1 MAIEGLKKHAGQLS
15 NTGVRVAVVFRKL
28 PNDENSC
35 LIVETER
42 LPDSYHDY
50 VIQCLN
56 SKEALE
62 TNEFYEVL
70 NRRTFPD
77 GLNCLTALH
86 QRGHLRKEP
95 VSNITMYPLPG
106 QAVPLALI
114 NATIDKKVD
123 QYKANEAARAA
134 TPPVEDTRTPAEKQ
148 AAAEALA
155 AKMMGEVIPES
166 VVTSSDTSAMVAKAK
181 SLLSQA
187 ESMEETAW
195 AKREEAYALAPELK
209 PGRGRPPTPEEE
221 VEAKLE
227 ERKAKRRERDQ
238 RKAAEAKVE
247 KKEAA
252 LDAKVA
258 AKIKRDAVRAEQ
270 A

>member
-1 MAIEGLKKHAGQLS
+1 MAIEGLKKHAGQLV

-28 PNDENSC
+28 PNDDTHC

-56 SKEALE
+56 SKEAKE

-95 VSNITMYPLPG
+95 VANVTMLPLPG

-123 QYKANEAARAA
+123 EYIAKQKE
-134 TPPVEDTRTPAEKQ
+134 TSPAQ
-148 AAAEALA
+148 DITD
-155 AKMMGEVIPES
+155 VIS
-166 VVTSSDTSAMVAKAK
+166 KVTQDPIGVAKA
-181 SLLSQA
+181 LIAQA
-187 ESMEETAW
+187 ELLEADAN
-195 AKREEAYALAPELK
+195 AKREEAYALDPESR
-209 PGRGRPPTPEEE
+209 PARGRPADPDE
-221 VEAKLE
+221 VKAEKLE
-227 ERKAKRRERDQ
+227 ERKEKRRERD
-238 RKAAEAKVE
+238 RLRAAEAKAD
-247 KKEAA
+247 KADA
-252 LDAKVA
+252 LLDAKVA
-258 AKIKRDAVRAEQ
+258 AKLKRDAERLSAKVA
-270 A
+270 

>member
-28 PNDENSC
+28 PNDENNC

-56 SKEALE
+56 SREALE

-77 GLNCLTALH
+77 GLNCLSALH

-95 VSNITMYPLPG
+95 VSNITMLPLPG

-123 QYKANEAARAA
+123 EYMA
-134 TPPVEDTRTPAEKQ
+134 KQ
-148 AAAEALA
+148 KVAAEPSIA
-155 AKMMGEVIPES
+155 EIVQS
-166 VVTSSDTSAMVAKAK
+166 VKNETATVDSSGTARGLIM
-181 SLLSQA
+181 QA
-187 ESMEETAW
+187 ELLEADAT
-195 AKREEAYALAPELK
+195 AKREQAYLLDPELR
-209 PGRGRPPTPEEE
+209 PSRGRPADPDE
-221 VEAKLE
+221 VKAEKLE
-227 ERKAKRRERDQ
+227 ERKEKRRERD
-238 RKAAEAKVE
+238 RLRAAEAKADRAD
-247 KKEAA
+247 AA

-258 AKIKRDAVRAEQ
+258 AKLKRDAERLA
-270 A
+270 AKKA

>member
-28 PNDENSC
+28 PNDENNC
-35 LIVETER
+35 LVVETER

-50 VIQCLN
+50 IIQCLN
-56 SKEALE
+56 SREASE

-86 QRGHLRKEP
+86 QRGFLRKEP

-106 QAVPLALI
+106 QAVQLALI

-123 QYKANEAARAA
+123 EYMAKQKMAETAKPN
-134 TPPVEDTRTPAEKQ
+134 PAD
-148 AAAEALA
+148 L
-155 AKMMGEVIPES
+155 
-166 VVTSSDTSAMVAKAK
+166 VAKIMQDPVAIAK
-181 SLLSQA
+181 GLIAQA
-187 ESMEETAW
+187 ELLETDAA
-195 AKREEAYALAPELK
+195 AKREEAYALDPDSR
-209 PGRGRPPTPEEE
+209 PGRGRPTLSDDIKAE
-221 VEAKLE
+221 KLE
-227 ERKAKRRERDQ
+227 ERKDKRRERD
-238 RKAAEAKVE
+238 RLRAAEAKVD
-247 KKEAA
+247 KADAA

-258 AKIKRDAVRAEQ
+258 AKLKRDAARVVQ

>member
-1 MAIEGLKKHAGQLS
+1 MIEGLKKHTGQLS

-28 PNDENSC
+28 PNDENHC

-42 LPDSYHDY
+42 LPDAYHDY
-50 VIQCLN
+50 LIQTLN

-62 TNEFYEVL
+62 TNDFYEVL
-70 NRRTFPD
+70 HRRSFPD

-86 QRGHLRKEP
+86 QRGYLRKEP
-95 VSNITMYPLPG
+95 VSNVTMLPLPG

-123 QYKANEAARAA
+123 EYMAKQNQPK
-134 TPPVEDTRTPAEKQ
+134 PEDIRTAEEKQ

-155 AKMMGEVIPES
+155 AKMQDPAGL
-166 VVTSSDTSAMVAKAK
+166 AKGLIA
-181 SLLSQA
+181 QA
-187 ESMEETAW
+187 EMLEAEAQK
-195 AKREEAYALAPELK
+195 KREEAYALVPELK
-209 PGRGRPPTPEEE
+209 PGRGRPALPEEIKAE
-221 VEAKLE
+221 KLE

-238 RKAAEAKVE
+238 RKAAEAKE
-247 KKEAA
+247 AKKEAD

-258 AKIKRDAVRAEQ
+258 AKLKRDAARKAKEESKV
-270 A
+270 

>member
-28 PNDENSC
+28 PNDETNC

-56 SKEALE
+56 SKESSE
-62 TNEFYEVL
+62 TNDFYEVL

-86 QRGHLRKEP
+86 QRGFLRKER
-95 VSNITMYPLPG
+95 VTNVTMIPLPG

-123 QYKANEAARAA
+123 EYLASQH
-134 TPPVEDTRTPAEKQ
+134 TPPVPTASNTLS
-148 AAAEALA
+148 ALKDPVA
-155 AKMMGEVIPES
+155 IAKGLI
-166 VVTSSDTSAMVAKAK
+166 
-181 SLLSQA
+181 LQA
-187 ESMEETAW
+187 ELLEADAS
-195 AKREEAYALAPELK
+195 AKREEAYLLDPESR
-209 PGRGRPPTPEEE
+209 PGRGRPTLPDDVKAE
-221 VEAKLE
+221 KLE
-227 ERKAKRRERDQ
+227 ERKEKRRERD
-238 RKAAEAKVE
+238 RLRAAEAKAD
-247 KKEAA
+247 KADAA
-252 LDAKVA
+252 IDAKVA
-258 AKIKRDAVRAEQ
+258 TKLKRDAARMSKA
-270 A
+270 

>member
-1 MAIEGLKKHAGQLS
+1 MAIEGLKKHAGQLV

-28 PNDENSC
+28 PNDDNFC

-50 VIQCLN
+50 LIQCLN
-56 SKEALE
+56 SKEAAE
-62 TNEFYEVL
+62 TNDFYEVL

-95 VSNITMYPLPG
+95 VANVTMLPLPG

-123 QYKANEAARAA
+123 EYVAKQKAA
-134 TPPVEDTRTPAEKQ
+134 TPAEDIANAISKVAADPV
-148 AAAEALA
+148 
-155 AKMMGEVIPES
+155 G
-166 VVTSSDTSAMVAKAK
+166 VAKA
-181 SLLSQA
+181 LIAQA
-187 ESMEETAW
+187 ELLEKDAE
-195 AKREEAYALAPELK
+195 AKREEAYALDPSLR
-209 PGRGRPPTPEEE
+209 PSRGRPADPDEIKAE
-221 VEAKLE
+221 KLE
-227 ERKAKRRERDQ
+227 ERKEKRRERD
-238 RKAAEAKVE
+238 RLRAAEAKAD
-247 KKEAA
+247 KADAA

-258 AKIKRDAVRAEQ
+258 AKLRRDAERLGAKVS
-270 A
+270 

>member
-1 MAIEGLKKHAGQLS
+1 MPLENLKKHSGQLS

-28 PNDENSC
+28 PNDDNSC

-56 SKEALE
+56 SREALE

-86 QRGHLRKEP
+86 QRGYLRKEP

-123 QYKANEAARAA
+123 EYKAREAN
-134 TPPVEDTRTPAEKQ
+134 TPPKVEDTRTPAEKQ

-155 AKMMGEVIPES
+155 ARMQGDVPP
-166 VVTSSDTSAMVAKAK
+166 TDTTNLVAKAK
-181 SLLSQA
+181 ALISQA
-187 ESMEETAW
+187 ELLESDAER
-195 AKREEAYALAPELK
+195 KREEAYTMAPELR

-221 VEAKLE
+221 KAQKME

-252 LDAKVA
+252 LDARVA
-258 AKIKRDAVRAEQ
+258 AKINRDAARAEQ

>member
-1 MAIEGLKKHAGQLS
+1 MAVEGLKKHGGTLS

-50 VIQCLN
+50 VIQALN
-56 SKEALE
+56 SREAFE
-62 TNEFYEVL
+62 TNDFYEVL

-95 VSNITMYPLPG
+95 VSNVTMFPLPN
-106 QAVPLALI
+106 QPVPLALI

-123 QYKANEAARAA
+123 EYIAKQKGE
-134 TPPVEDTRTPAEKQ
+134 TVHPVAPADTRTPAEKQ

-155 AKMMGEVIPES
+155 AKMQGEVPL
-166 VVTSSDTSAMVAKAK
+166 VMDTVAQAK
-181 SLLSQA
+181 VLISQA
-187 ESMEETAW
+187 DALEAAAD

-209 PGRGRPPTPEEE
+209 PGRGRPADPEELKAE
-221 VEAKLE
+221 KLE

-247 KKEAA
+247 KKEAE
-252 LDAKVA
+252 LDAKVT
-258 AKIKRDAVRAEQ
+258 AKLKRDAVRA
-270 A
+270 AK

>member
-1 MAIEGLKKHAGQLS
+1 MAVENLKKHAGTLS

-56 SKEALE
+56 SKEAFE
-62 TNEFYEVL
+62 TNDFYEVL

-95 VSNITMYPLPG
+95 VTNVTMFPLPN
-106 QAVPLALI
+106 QPVPLALI

-123 QYKANEAARAA
+123 QYIANQQKETAASV
-134 TPPVEDTRTPAEKQ
+134 PVDTRTSAEKL

-155 AKMMGEVIPES
+155 AKMQGNVPP
-166 VVTSSDTSAMVAKAK
+166 SDTLNLVAQAK
-181 SLLSQA
+181 ILIAQA
-187 ESMEETAW
+187 DALATAAD

-209 PGRGRPPTPEEE
+209 PGRGRPADPEELKAE
-221 VEAKLE
+221 KLE

-247 KKEAA
+247 KRESE

-258 AKIKRDAVRAEQ
+258 AKLKRDAARSPAVAK
-270 A
+270 